1 MSTPYSDNKN
11 IRTFK
16 VDIIQDSDL
25 VWHADKENRNISIL
39 EGEGWRFQRDNELP
53 MVLSKGDKLKIP
65 EGQIHRILKGTSDLV
80 IKIEK

>member
-1 MSTPYSDNKN
+1 MSDPYKDHDN
-11 IRTFK
+11 IRVFK
-16 VDIIQDSDL
+16 HDVRDSDL
-25 VWHADKENRNISIL
+25 VWHTDKENRVITIL

-53 MVLSKGDKLKIP
+53 MALSKGDKLKIP

>member
-16 VDIIQDSDL
+16 VDTIQDSDL
-25 VWHADKENRNISIL
+25 VWHTDKENRVITIL

-53 MVLSKGDKLKIP
+53 IVLSKGDKLKIP
-65 EGQIHRILKGTSDLV
+65 EGQIHRILKGKTDLV

>member
-1 MSTPYSDNKN
+1 MSIPYTDNRN

-16 VDIIQDSDL
+16 IDVIQDWDL
-25 VWHADKENRNISIL
+25 VWHTDKENRVITIL

-65 EGQIHRILKGTSDLV
+65 EGQIHRILKGISDLV